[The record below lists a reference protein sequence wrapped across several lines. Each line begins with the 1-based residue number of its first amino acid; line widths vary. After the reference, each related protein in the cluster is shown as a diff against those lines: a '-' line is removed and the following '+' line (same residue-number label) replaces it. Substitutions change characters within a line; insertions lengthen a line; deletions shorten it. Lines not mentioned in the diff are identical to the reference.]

1 MPLRAIQPR
10 GPDTRGCAAVRPPGS
25 AVLTQCPLAN
35 VCRRSSLV
43 RAGPTCVATAA
54 PRQSDASVHTRR
66 AAGFALK
73 IVYRSGAK
81 AAKDAR
87 TNSSAPR
94 AAVLATTARR
104 SLPLWRRYISWT
116 RQRHLLLNIST
127 DIQEPAR
134 TSSSATERRGSRAAC
149 TVRYDGPSLLRFR
162 PLFVHRIALS
172 DAIDQLPARCR
183 PRREETGEGFI
194 TTRSSITMTV
204 TGNVLLGRPCKV
216 NNCCSVK
223 VPAERNSPTC
233 AACPNVK
240 AFPSP
245 VARVRSATTE
255 RTSARIQA

>member
-73 IVYRSGAK
+73 FVYRSGAK

-127 DIQEPAR
+127 EIQEPAR

-172 DAIDQLPARCR
+172 DAEANVLAHRQSGCDRSIACSLPA
-183 PRREETGEGFI
+183 
-194 TTRSSITMTV
+194 SSR
-204 TGNVLLGRPCKV
+204 GNWRGIYHHQIVDHNDSDWK
-216 NNCCSVK
+216 
-223 VPAERNSPTC
+223 
-233 AACPNVK
+233 
-240 AFPSP
+240 
-245 VARVRSATTE
+245 RSAGASVQSQQLLQ
-255 RTSARIQA
+255 RQSAC